1 MHFTFRGAN
10 LLKKFEI
17 KARNINNISYF
28 CIVKRFKSILSHFI
42 AFLLLFFSSSQSV
55 FASNEIPTQLAN
67 HVDSM
72 IHFGL
77 LTCQPS
83 QEVYS
88 LYGHTA
94 IHYINREQGI
104 DVAVNYGMFSFNK
117 PHFILRFVFGL
128 TDYEMGVQPFD
139 DFCAAYAYEQR
150 GITEQVLNIPAEV
163 KLEIAE
169 ALERNYLPQNRE
181 YRYNYFYDN
190 CTTRARDMIV
200 GSLKPLIH
208 YERKDGGPSFR
219 KMIHAYNE
227 DHPWARFGNDILLGI
242 KADRPTSISEQQFL
256 PDHLKNDFAS
266 AFVKTKDSQWK
277 LVKETKTIIPAF
289 NQTVEEEFPLRP
301 RTCAIILLII
311 TILTTLLEYFLNK
324 KFWGY
329 DCAIMLTSGIA
340 GCILFVMIFSQHPTV
355 SLNLQLLALNPLPLF
370 FVWRAVKRIRNRQ
383 YDGWWKLWCILL
395 LLFFIGALLQSYA
408 EGMMIVACSLLL
420 RCCSHLQKPRTK

>member
-72 IHFGL
+72 IHLGL

-200 GSLKPLIH
+200 GSLKPLIQ

-219 KMIHAYNE
+219 KMIHAWY
-227 DHPWARFGNDILLGI
+227 R
-242 KADRPTSISEQQFL
+242 
-256 PDHLKNDFAS
+256 AS
-266 AFVKTKDSQWK
+266 RRLD
-277 LVKETKTIIPAF
+277 
-289 NQTVEEEFPLRP
+289 LRGH
-301 RTCAIILLII
+301 
-311 TILTTLLEYFLNK
+311 TLAE
-324 KFWGY
+324 
-329 DCAIMLTSGIA
+329 
-340 GCILFVMIFSQHPTV
+340 VMS
-355 SLNLQLLALNPLPLF
+355 
-370 FVWRAVKRIRNRQ
+370 
-383 YDGWWKLWCILL
+383 
-395 LLFFIGALLQSYA
+395 
-408 EGMMIVACSLLL
+408 
-420 RCCSHLQKPRTK
+420 